1 MTPAS
6 RTAVLV
12 LVALLV
18 LGPLLRSWLERRG
31 RSAIAA
37 DLGLLTWP
45 LTVFE
50 LSMLVHVV
58 VRSGA
63 ATTRIGESLAGVS
76 SQLLT
81 IVSVLSAGWAVIN
94 GAEVAKRAWFR
105 RLRIDVADNLRA
117 RSRRT
122 QLQLIKR
129 VADVFIAATTAV
141 VALLT
146 LEPVRELGPAL
157 LAYAGIIGVV
167 LGLAMREPI
176 ENLVAGLI
184 VAVTEPVRI
193 DDVVVVEGEWGNIEE
208 INLTHAVVRIW
219 DRRRLVLPTS
229 YFLSES
235 FENWT
240 RHGTSVLGTVFLHA
254 DVGVDVDAVRDELG
268 RIVESSPHWDRQD
281 WGLQVTE
288 VGESTVQLRAVVSA
302 ANAGDSW
309 DLRCEI
315 RERLLPVLH
324 SAHAVTRVRTGH
336 VDELEEL
343 FDQSRSSARS

>member
-1 MTPAS
+1 
-6 RTAVLV
+6 L
-12 LVALLV
+12 ALLA
-18 LGPLLRSWLERRG
+18 LGPLLRSWLDRRG

-50 LSMLVHVV
+50 LSMLLHVV
-58 VRSGA
+58 VRSEA
-63 ATTRIGESLAGVS
+63 ATERIGGSLAGVT

-81 IVSVLSAGWAVIN
+81 IVSVLGAGWAVVN

-129 VADVFIAATTAV
+129 VADVFIGATTIL

-193 DDVVVVEGEWGNIEE
+193 DDVVVIEGEWGNVEE

-254 DVGVDVDAVRDELG
+254 DVGVEVDAVRAELG
-268 RIVESSPHWDRQD
+268 RIVEASPYWDRQD
-281 WGLQVTE
+281 WSLQVTDL
-288 VGESTVQLRAVVSA
+288 GETSVQLRAVVSA
-302 ANAGDSW
+302 ANAGDAW
-309 DLRCEI
+309 ELRCEI
-315 RERLLPVLH
+315 RERLLPTLQ
-324 SAHAVTRVRTGH
+324 SASAVPRLRTGH
-336 VDELEEL
+336 VDEGIDLI
-343 FDQSRSSARS
+343 DQSRSSLRS

>member
-1 MTPAS
+1 
-6 RTAVLV
+6 
-12 LVALLV
+12 
-18 LGPLLRSWLERRG
+18 
-31 RSAIAA
+31 
-37 DLGLLTWP
+37 
-45 LTVFE
+45 
-50 LSMLVHVV
+50 MLVHVV
-58 VRSGA
+58 VRSGGA
-63 ATTRIGESLAGVS
+63 VDRLGESLSGVA

-81 IVSVLSAGWAVIN
+81 IGSVLSAGWAVIN

-129 VADVFIAATTAV
+129 VADVFVAATTIV

-146 LEPVRELGPAL
+146 IEPVRELGPAL

-167 LGLAMREPI
+167 LGLAMRAPI

-193 DDVVVVEGEWGNIEE
+193 DDVVVIEGEWGNIEE

-229 YFLSES
+229 YFLSEA

-240 RHGTSVLGTVFLHA
+240 RHGTSVLGTVYLHA
-254 DVGVDVDAVRDELG
+254 DVGVDVDELRDELG

-281 WGLQVTE
+281 WSLQVTDIR
-288 VGESTVQLRAVVSA
+288 ESSVQLRAVVSA
-302 ANAGDSW
+302 ANASCSW
-309 DLRCEI
+309 NLRCEI
-315 RERLLPVLH
+315 RERMLALLRSDRTVPRL
-324 SAHAVTRVRTGH
+324 RTGD
-336 VDELEEL
+336 VRELAS
-343 FDQSRSSARS
+343 SR

>member
-1 MTPAS
+1 MLLT
-6 RTAVLV
+6 
-12 LVALLV
+12 LLV
-18 LGPLLRSWLERRG
+18 LGPLWRSWLDRRG
-31 RSAIAA
+31 RSSFAA

-45 LTVFE
+45 LTVLE
-50 LSMLVHVV
+50 LSMLVQVL
-58 VRSGA
+58 VRSEL
-63 ATTRIGESLAGVS
+63 ATDRLGGSLAGVA
-76 SQLLT
+76 SQLLV
-81 IVSVLSAGWAVIN
+81 IVSVLSGGWAVVN

-129 VADVFIAATTAV
+129 VADVFIGATTIL

-193 DDVVVVEGEWGNIEE
+193 DDVVVIEGEWGNVEE
-208 INLTHAVVRIW
+208 IDLTHAVVRLW

-229 YFLSES
+229 YFLNES

-240 RHGTSVLGTVFLHA
+240 RRGTSVLGTVHLHA
-254 DVGVDVDAVRDELG
+254 DLGVDVESVRHELG
-268 RIVESSPHWDRQD
+268 RIVASSSHWDGQD
-281 WGLQVTE
+281 WSLQVTDL
-288 VGESTVQLRAVVSA
+288 GEHSVQLRAVVSA
-302 ANAGDSW
+302 ANASAAW

-315 RERLLPVLH
+315 RERLLPTLREP
-324 SAHAVTRVRTGH
+324 AAVPRLRTGRLD
-336 VDELEEL
+336 VSDVG
-343 FDQSRSSARS
+343 FDQPRSSVRS

>member
-1 MTPAS
+1 MAS
-6 RTAVLV
+6 
-12 LVALLV
+12 
-18 LGPLLRSWLERRG
+18 GGW
-31 RSAIAA
+31 
-37 DLGLLTWP
+37 
-45 LTVFE
+45 
-50 LSMLVHVV
+50 VV
-58 VRSGA
+58 VRVGD
-63 ATTRIGESLAGVS
+63 V
-76 SQLLT
+76 
-81 IVSVLSAGWAVIN
+81 V
-94 GAEVAKRAWFR
+94 KRAVFR

-129 VADVFIAATTAV
+129 VADVFVWATTV
-141 VALLT
+141 VVGLLT
-146 LEPVRELGPAL
+146 IDAVRELGPAL

-229 YFLSES
+229 YFLTES

-240 RHGTSVLGTVFLHA
+240 RHGTSVLGTVFMHVDL
-254 DVGVDVDAVRDELG
+254 GVDIDEVRAQLG
-268 RIVESSPHWDRQD
+268 RIFEASPYWDHQD
-281 WGLQVTE
+281 WGLQVTDL
-288 VGESTVQLRAVVSA
+288 GEYSVQLRAVVSA
-302 ANAGDSW
+302 ANASDAW

-315 RERLLPVLH
+315 REALLPSLH
-324 SAHAVTRVRTGH
+324 DPRAVPRLRSDAQAAPAAAAGSASGMAPVPR
-336 VDELEEL
+336 
-343 FDQSRSSARS
+343 

>member
-1 MTPAS
+1 
-6 RTAVLV
+6 
-12 LVALLV
+12 
-18 LGPLLRSWLERRG
+18 
-31 RSAIAA
+31 
-37 DLGLLTWP
+37 
-45 LTVFE
+45 
-50 LSMLVHVV
+50 
-58 VRSGA
+58 
-63 ATTRIGESLAGVS
+63 
-76 SQLLT
+76 
-81 IVSVLSAGWAVIN
+81 
-94 GAEVAKRAWFR
+94 VAKRVVFR

-129 VADVFIAATTAV
+129 VTDVFVWGTTV
-141 VALLT
+141 VVGLLT
-146 LEPVRELGPAL
+146 LEPVRQLGPAL

-240 RHGTSVLGTVFLHA
+240 RHGTSVLGTVFMHVDL
-254 DVGVDVDAVRDELG
+254 GVDIDAVRRELG
-268 RIVESSPHWDRQD
+268 RIVAASPHWDRQD
-281 WGLQVTE
+281 WGLQVTDL
-288 VGESTVQLRAVVSA
+288 GEYSVQLRAVVSA
-302 ANAGDSW
+302 ANASDAW

-315 RERLLPVLH
+315 REALLPLLH
-324 SAHAVTRVRTGH
+324 DPRAVPRLRTGPSDPAGPTGTGGPLSSNGTKGSDRLSGAPLW
-336 VDELEEL
+336 VDDEP
-343 FDQSRSSARS
+343 FAHTNR

>member
-1 MTPAS
+1 M
-6 RTAVLV
+6 
-12 LVALLV
+12 
-18 LGPLLRSWLERRG
+18 
-31 RSAIAA
+31 
-37 DLGLLTWP
+37 
-45 LTVFE
+45 TVFE
-50 LSMLVHVV
+50 LSLLVHLVVVSVDRLGDIGDVAAPLLTLVSVGSGGWVV
-58 VRSGA
+58 VRV
-63 ATTRIGESLAGVS
+63 GEV
-76 SQLLT
+76 
-81 IVSVLSAGWAVIN
+81 V
-94 GAEVAKRAWFR
+94 KRAVFR

-129 VADVFIAATTAV
+129 VADVFVWATTV
-141 VALLT
+141 VVGLLT

-240 RHGTSVLGTVFLHA
+240 RHGTSVLGTVYLHV
-254 DVGVDVDAVRDELG
+254 DLGVDVDEVRAELG
-268 RIVESSPHWDRQD
+268 RIVESSPHWDGQD
-281 WGLQVTE
+281 WGLQVTDL
-288 VGESTVQLRAVVSA
+288 GEYSVQLRAVVSA
-302 ANAGDSW
+302 ANAGNAW

-315 RERLLPVLH
+315 REGLMPMLHDPRAVPRLRT
-324 SAHAVTRVRTGH
+324 SATGGDPHDHRDH
-336 VDELEEL
+336 VAAD
-343 FDQSRSSARS
+343 FAWSDR

>member
-1 MTPAS
+1 MF
-6 RTAVLV
+6 
-12 LVALLV
+12 
-18 LGPLLRSWLERRG
+18 GPLLRRALDRRG
-31 RSAIAA
+31 RGSIAA

-45 LTVFE
+45 LSVLE
-50 LSMLVHVV
+50 LSLLCHVV
-58 VRSGA
+58 VRSADRLGD
-63 ATTRIGESLAGVS
+63 SLAGVA

-81 IVSVLSAGWAVIN
+81 LVAVGSGGWAVVR
-94 GAEVAKRAWFR
+94 GTEVAKRVVFR

-129 VADVFIAATTAV
+129 VLDVFVWATTV
-141 VALLT
+141 VVGLLT
-146 LEPVRELGPAL
+146 LEPVRQMGPAL

-193 DDVVVVEGEWGNIEE
+193 DDVVVVEGEWGNVEE
-208 INLTHAVVRIW
+208 IDLTHAVVRIW

-229 YFLSES
+229 YFLTES

-240 RHGTSVLGTVFLHA
+240 RHGTSVLGTVFMHA
-254 DVGVDVDAVRDELG
+254 DLGVDVDEVRAELG
-268 RIVESSPHWDRQD
+268 HIVHSSPYWDGRD

-288 VGESTVQLRAVVSA
+288 LGEHSVQLRAVVSA
-302 ANAGDSW
+302 ANAGDAW

-315 RERLLPVLH
+315 RERLLSSL
-324 SAHAVTRVRTGH
+324 
-336 VDELEEL
+336 
-343 FDQSRSSARS
+343 QSPGAAPRLRISSAESPVGR